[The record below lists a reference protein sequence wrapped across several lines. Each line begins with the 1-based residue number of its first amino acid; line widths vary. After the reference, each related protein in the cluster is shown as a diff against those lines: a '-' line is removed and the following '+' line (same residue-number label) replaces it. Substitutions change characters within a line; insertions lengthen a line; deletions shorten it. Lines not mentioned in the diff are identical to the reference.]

1 MIASVIRRSA
11 AVVLFCAFVVPMASA
26 ATFTVTNGGDSG
38 PGTLRQAILDAN
50 ANSGRDQIILAT
62 DVTLQSSLPD
72 ITGPIDISGSRTPM
86 GRYRIDAEFFS
97 DGFRALTFAVGADGS
112 TVRSIIVGGVVT
124 AIAIR
129 ASNVTATHIEAREAV
144 VVVEGNDNVIGGSAA
159 TEPNSIFRLR
169 VFGDRNIVI
178 GTRASNVAILGA
190 ENTQLGTAATG
201 NVFGGVRVQ
210 QSPGTIVRNNAL
222 SEISVSQPFVSEQ
235 PGPTIVDNTVTH
247 NSPGAAIYLATL
259 TSAVVRNNTI
269 RAQTTGVAIASD
281 ATGIEI
287 TGNSIVAGGLAI
299 DLGNDGSTSNDPA
312 PDADTGANERQNFPV
327 LTSALLTPGSLTVT
341 GTLTSA
347 PLTPYQI
354 ELFSNDAANPDART
368 FLRSLNVTT
377 DATGNVTFTHTITT
391 ALPGADEVITA
402 TATNRGTVPTPGN
415 TPNST
420 SEVSAPLAVTQPG
433 VVGLSATTYTVDEGA
448 GTVTITVQRTD
459 GSEGTVTVD
468 YATANGTATAPAD
481 YTAASG
487 TLTFRP
493 GVTTQ
498 SFTIPIVEDTIAEAA
513 ETFTVTLTGP
523 TGGAALGTT
532 TATIT
537 INDNEP
543 AVAAAPVP
551 TASEWAL
558 ITMALALALIGVLR
572 R

>member
-1 MIASVIRRSA
+1 MITSVIRRSA

-26 ATFTVTNGGDSG
+26 ATFTVTNGADSG

-50 ANSGRDQIILAT
+50 ANPGRDQIVLAT
-62 DVTLQSSLPD
+62 NVMLQSSLPD
-72 ITGPIDISGSRTPM
+72 ITGPIDITGSRTPT
-86 GRYRIDAEFFS
+86 GRYRIDAEFLI

-112 TVRSIIVGGVVT
+112 TVRSIIFGRVVT
-124 AIAIR
+124 AISIR
-129 ASNVTATHIEAREAV
+129 ASNVTATHIEASEAAV
-144 VVVEGNDNVIGGSAA
+144 VVGGNDNVIGGSAA
-159 TEPNSIFRLR
+159 TDANRIFSLS

-178 GTRASNVAILGA
+178 GTTAPNVALLGA
-190 ENTQLGTAATG
+190 ENTQLGTVATG
-201 NVFGGVRVQ
+201 NVFGGVSVQ

-222 SEISVSQPFVSEQ
+222 SDISVNQAFVSEQ

-247 NSPGAAIYLATL
+247 NFPGAAIYLATL
-259 TSAVVRNNTI
+259 TSGVVRNNTI
-269 RAQTTGVAIASD
+269 RAQTTGIAIASD
-281 ATGIEI
+281 ATAIEI

-312 PDADTGANERQNFPV
+312 PDADAGANGRQNFPV
-327 LTSALLTPGSLTVT
+327 LTSALMTPGSLTVT

-368 FLRSLNVTT
+368 FLGSLNVTT
-377 DATGNVTFTHTITT
+377 DATGNATFTHTITT

-448 GTVTITVQRTD
+448 GTVTVTVQRTD
-459 GSEGTVTVD
+459 GSEGTVTVN
-468 YATANGTATAPAD
+468 YATSNGTATAPAD
-481 YTAASG
+481 YTATSG
-487 TLTFRP
+487 TLTFGP

-513 ETFTVTLTGP
+513 ETFTVALTGP
-523 TGGAALGTT
+523 TGGAALGTA

-537 INDNEP
+537 ITDNEP

-558 ITMALALALIGVLR
+558 ITMALALALIGFLR